1 MKTTDVQVYRNFKVT
16 KANALIQ
23 KTRFSLTL
31 QEQKIVLYVLTK
43 IQPED
48 TDLTEY
54 CFDIKEFCNI
64 CNIDAGGMYTSLKET
79 LKKLSDR
86 SFWAAIDEQGTE
98 TLLRWIQKPYVLH
111 RRGQVKIQLDEDM
124 RPFLLELKRQFT
136 TYSLIY
142 ILGMRSQYS
151 IRIYELLKS
160 YQKLG
165 KWEFDIDD
173 LKRKLMCENYIQW
186 NDFKRYVL
194 DVSMREINK
203 CSDLL
208 VNYELIKDGHRFS
221 KIIFI
226 IEPKKTM
233 AQSLET
239 ITNIEQAM
247 NKKHST
253 AEEVPSEGTP
263 ELDGQLDLFENET
276 KKIKSGS

>member
-1 MKTTDVQVYRNFKVT
+1 MNSASVGAYRNYKVT

-64 CNIDAGGMYTSLKET
+64 CNIDADGMYTSLKET

-86 SFWAAIDEQGTE
+86 SFWAVIDDRGTE

-111 RRGQVKIQLDEDM
+111 RSGQVKIQLDEDM
-124 RPFLLELKRQFT
+124 RPFLLELKKQFT

-142 ILGMRSQYS
+142 ILGMKSQYS

-160 YQKLG
+160 YQSLG
-165 KWEFDIDD
+165 RWEFNVDE
-173 LKRKLMCENYIQW
+173 LKHKLMCENYIQW
-186 NDFKRYVL
+186 NDFKRKVL
-194 DVSMREINK
+194 DVAVKEINR

-208 VNYELIKDGHRFS
+208 VSYELIKDGHRFS
-221 KIIFI
+221 KIIFT

-233 AQSLET
+233 TQSLET
-239 ITNIEQAM
+239 MTNIEQAM
-247 NKKHST
+247 NKKHSNT
-253 AEEVPSEGTP
+253 EEATP
-263 ELDGQLDLFENET
+263 EGAPELNGQLDFF
-276 KKIKSGS
+276 